1 MRHVVRMV
9 VGIRFA
15 LSTRRD
21 LLLEILALRH
31 QLHVLVRSNR
41 RFAHLTVCSGWCYD
55 SGGLGG
61 ETRWFWSSR
70 PRSIGGIARGSIDA
84 GAAARDVLAD
94 HASIQNVEA

>member
-1 MRHVVRMV
+1 MRHVVGIV
-9 VGIRFA
+9 VAIRFV

-31 QLHVLVRSNR
+31 QLRVLVRSNR
-41 RFAHLTVCSGWCYD
+41 AFAHLTVCSGGCCD

-61 ETRWFWSSR
+61 ETHWFWSSR

-94 HASIQNVEA
+94 HASIQN

>member
-9 VGIRFA
+9 VAIRFA
-15 LSTRRD
+15 LWTRRD

-31 QLHVLVRSNR
+31 QLRVLVRSNR
-41 RFAHLTVCSGWCYD
+41 RFRASDRLLWLVLRQLWP
-55 SGGLGG
+55 
-61 ETRWFWSSR
+61 RWR
-70 PRSIGGIARGSIDA
+70 DALVLVQPATSIGGIARGSIDA

>member
-9 VGIRFA
+9 VAIRFA

-21 LLLEILALRH
+21 LLLEILASATNCTYSF
-31 QLHVLVRSNR
+31 VRIAA
-41 RFAHLTVCSGWCYD
+41 FAHLTVCSGWCCD

-61 ETRWFWSSR
+61 ETHWFWSSR